1 VSFSW
6 VDARLAT
13 RYEGRQEQRFTARLS
28 ADERAGEAGLQE
40 LRDDAWRRSGWVE
53 TALYGSRTLRLT

>member
-6 VDARLAT
+6 VDARLVT
-13 RYEGRQEQRFTARLS
+13 RYEGRHEQRFTTRLS
-28 ADERAGEAGLQE
+28 ADARAGTDGRQK

>member
-1 VSFSW
+1 MSFSW
-6 VDARLAT
+6 VDARLVT

-28 ADERAGEAGLQE
+28 ADGRVGEDGLRE

-53 TALYGSRTLRLT
+53 RALYGSRTLRLT

>member
-6 VDARLAT
+6 VDARLVT
-13 RYEGRQEQRFTARLS
+13 RYEGRHEQRFTARLS
-28 ADERAGEAGLQE
+28 ADARAGADGLRE

-53 TALYGSRTLRLT
+53 TALHGSRTLRLT